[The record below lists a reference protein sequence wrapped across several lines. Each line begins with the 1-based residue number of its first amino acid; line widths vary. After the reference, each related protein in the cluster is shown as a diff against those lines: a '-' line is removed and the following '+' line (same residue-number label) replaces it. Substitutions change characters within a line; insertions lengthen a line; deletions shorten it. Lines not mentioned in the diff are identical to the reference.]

1 MPPTRGLNQQTSFW
15 SEYRPMQLLSLDKS
29 LDLDVATANKYYAAH
44 LNKYL
49 LQVFRILGLDELD
62 IKGGQGIEIWLND
75 GRTLLDFSA
84 GIGVV
89 GLGHNHPR
97 IIEAERKCHER
108 KLIDCIRVAPQQD
121 AGGARLQ
128 HRAVPARS
136 AERLLPRRLRLGSR
150 RSGDEAVRA
159 HPAPR
164 SRSRSSS
171 ARKAPSTARRT
182 ERCR

>member
-1 MPPTRGLNQQTSFW
+1 
-15 SEYRPMQLLSLDKS
+15 MQLLSLDES

-62 IKGGQGIEIWLND
+62 IKGGQGIEIWLKD

-108 KLIDCIRVAPQQD
+108 KLIDCIRVAPNKIQAALAYNIAQCLPD
-121 AGGARLQ
+121 PLNVCFLAVSGSEAVEAAMKLCERIQLPKQKSKFICAQGAFHGKTHGALSVTTAAGS
-128 HRAVPARS
+128 S
-136 AERLLPRRLRLGSR
+136 AASSWACPRR
-150 RSGDEAVRA
+150 
-159 HPAPR
+159 
-164 SRSRSSS
+164 
-171 ARKAPSTARRT
+171 T
-182 ERCR
+182 